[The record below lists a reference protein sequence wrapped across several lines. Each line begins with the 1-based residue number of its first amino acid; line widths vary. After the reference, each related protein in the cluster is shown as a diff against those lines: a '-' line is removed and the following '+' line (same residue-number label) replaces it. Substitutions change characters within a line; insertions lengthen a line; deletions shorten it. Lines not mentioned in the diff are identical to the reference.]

1 VQNFKMREMRF
12 VLMVLVVAVVAG
24 AIAGGVVLSGMS
36 VEKSE
41 DNSIRIVGVV
51 KPPTVNITPV
61 TVFVGELDPMQEY
74 HITSYEREVITT
86 NCKCN
91 ISIHLNTSSLSQEEI
106 DVLGDPI
113 LTIFIFNASD
123 ARLIYEANAK
133 LSAWW
138 RPYNFTMVCPLNK
151 GAYDV
156 SVVLDGKTGVPEN
169 ETTIDFGVV
178 IEGV

>member
-1 VQNFKMREMRF
+1 MKL
-12 VLMVLVVAVVAG
+12 VLVALVVAVVAG
-24 AIAGGVVLSGMS
+24 AIAGEAVLSRMS
-36 VEKSE
+36 AEEGGE
-41 DNSIRIVGVV
+41 DDICIVGVV

-74 HITSYEREVITT
+74 HISTYERKVITT
-86 NCKCN
+86 NYKCN
-91 ISIHLNTSSLSQEEI
+91 ISIHLNTATLSQDEI
-106 DVLGDPI
+106 EVLGDPL

-123 ARLIYEANAK
+123 ARLIYEANAN
-133 LSAWW
+133 LSAWHL
-138 RPYNFTMVCPLNK
+138 YNFTAICPLNK

>member
-1 VQNFKMREMRF
+1 MKL
-12 VLMVLVVAVVAG
+12 VLVALVVAVVAG
-24 AIAGGVVLSGMS
+24 AIAGEAVLSRMS
-36 VEKSE
+36 AEEGGE
-41 DNSIRIVGVV
+41 DDICIVGVV

-74 HITSYEREVITT
+74 HISTYERKVITT
-86 NCKCN
+86 NYKCN
-91 ISIHLNTSSLSQEEI
+91 ISIHLNAATLSQDEI
-106 DVLGDPI
+106 DVLGDPL

-138 RPYNFTMVCPLNK
+138 RPYNFTMICPLNK

-156 SVVLDGKTGVPEN
+156 SVALDGKTGVPEN

-178 IEGV
+178 IERV

>member
-1 VQNFKMREMRF
+1 MKLV
-12 VLMVLVVAVVAG
+12 VGLMALVVAGIV
-24 AIAGGVVLSGMS
+24 GGVVLGGMEE
-36 VEKSE
+36 EKGGE
-41 DNSIRIVGVV
+41 DDIHIVGVV

-61 TVFVGELDPMQEY
+61 SVFVGELDPMQEY
-74 HITSYEREVITT
+74 HISTYERKVITT

-91 ISIHLNTSSLSQEEI
+91 VSIHLNTSSLSQDEI
-106 DVLGDPI
+106 DALGDPL

-123 ARLIYEANAK
+123 ARLIYEANAN
-133 LSAWW
+133 LSAWLF
-138 RPYNFTMVCPLNK
+138 YNFTMICPLNK

-178 IEGV
+178 IERV

>member
-1 VQNFKMREMRF
+1 MKW
-12 VLMVLVVAVVAG
+12 LVILG
-24 AIAGGVVLSGMS
+24 LIAATITATSL
-36 VEKSE
+36 VEE
-41 DNSIRIVGVV
+41 TATTHDSIRIVGVV

-74 HITSYEREVITT
+74 HISTYERKVITT

-91 ISIHLNTSSLSQEEI
+91 ISIHLNTSSLSQDEI
-106 DVLGDPI
+106 DALGDPV

-133 LSAWW
+133 LSAWSS
-138 RPYNFTMVCPLNK
+138 PYNFTMVCPLNK

-156 SVVLDGKTGVPEN
+156 SVALDGKTGVPEN
-169 ETTIDFGVV
+169 ETVIDFGVV
-178 IEGV
+178 IEKV